1 MIEATNLL
9 KELADQKS
17 DLGKLSQMDSSAF
30 GDKGD
35 NIYDETLAKP
45 EDVDLSDSPIDKPW
59 YDESGDFKENIDDDL
74 LDSQKEHHVTGD
86 LGESEVSSNSSE
98 TNSDS
103 GKIDVDSVENTND
116 TADGQ
121 TSYIEKYGADG
132 GRYKDMKDEGWG
144 HNTEPPTEVHHMPA
158 NSASELP
165 TDDGP
170 CIVMD
175 YEDHRETASCG
186 NSREAQE
193 YRAKQKELIEE
204 GKYREAFQMDV
215 DDIHEK
221 FGDKY
226 DDAISKA
233 EEYLNQLE
241 KEGRI

>member
-1 MIEATNLL
+1 
-9 KELADQKS
+9 
-17 DLGKLSQMDSSAF
+17 MDSSAF

-45 EDVDLSDSPIDKPW
+45 ENVDLSDSPIDKPW
-59 YDESGDFKENIDDDL
+59 YDESGDSKENIDDDL
-74 LDSQKEHHVTGD
+74 LDSQKEHHVSGD
-86 LGESEVSSNSSE
+86 QGESEVAYNPSE

-116 TADGQ
+116 TAEEQ

-193 YRAKQKELIEE
+193 YSAKQK
-204 GKYREAFQMDV
+204 
-215 DDIHEK
+215 
-221 FGDKY
+221 
-226 DDAISKA
+226 S
-233 EEYLNQLE
+233 
-241 KEGRI
+241 

>member
-1 MIEATNLL
+1 MIEASNLL

-17 DLGKLSQMDSSAF
+17 DLGKLSQMDSSSLSENGA
-30 GDKGD
+30 
-35 NIYDETLAKP
+35 NIYDEPLSKP
-45 EDVDLSDSPIDKPW
+45 DVSDSAESETDKPW
-59 YDESGDFKENIDDDL
+59 YEETGDLKDSLDDDL
-74 LDSQKEHHVTGD
+74 LDAQREHEEGNIEQSTD
-86 LGESEVSSNSSE
+86 NSEVDATTE
-98 TNSDS
+98 EGTDS
-103 GKIDVDSVENTND
+103 PEKRS
-116 TADGQ
+116 
-121 TSYIEKYGADG
+121 SYIDEYGADG

-186 NSREAQE
+186 NSRETQE
-193 YRAKQKELIEE
+193 YRAKQKELIEQ
-204 GKYREAFQMDV
+204 GKFREAFQMDV

-226 DDAISKA
+226 DEAISKA
-233 EEYLNQLE
+233 EEYIDKLE
-241 KEGRI
+241 KEGRV

>member
-1 MIEATNLL
+1 
-9 KELADQKS
+9 
-17 DLGKLSQMDSSAF
+17 
-30 GDKGD
+30 
-35 NIYDETLAKP
+35 
-45 EDVDLSDSPIDKPW
+45 
-59 YDESGDFKENIDDDL
+59 
-74 LDSQKEHHVTGD
+74 
-86 LGESEVSSNSSE
+86 
-98 TNSDS
+98 
-103 GKIDVDSVENTND
+103 
-116 TADGQ
+116 
-121 TSYIEKYGADG
+121 
-132 GRYKDMKDEGWG
+132 MKDEGWG

-193 YRAKQKELIEE
+193 YRAKQKELIEQ

-233 EEYLNQLE
+233 EEYLDQLE
-241 KEGRI
+241 KEGKI

>member
-1 MIEATNLL
+1 MIEASNLL

-17 DLGKLSQMDSSAF
+17 DLGKLSQMDPSSHRENGA
-30 GDKGD
+30 
-35 NIYDETLAKP
+35 NIYDQPLSKP
-45 EDVDLSDSPIDKPW
+45 DGLDSAQSAIDKPW
-59 YDESGDFKENIDDDL
+59 YEEAEGRKDDLDDDL
-74 LDSQKEHHVTGD
+74 LDAQREHQYTD
-86 LGESEVSSNSSE
+86 NRREENNEPITDNSEVNASTE
-98 TNSDS
+98 GEGTDS
-103 GKIDVDSVENTND
+103 PEKR
-116 TADGQ
+116 
-121 TSYIEKYGADG
+121 TSYIDEYGADG

-193 YRAKQKELIEE
+193 YRAKQKELIEQ
-204 GKYREAFQMDV
+204 GKFREAFQMDV
-215 DDIHEK
+215 DDIRDK

-226 DDAISKA
+226 NEAISKA
-233 EEYLNQLE
+233 EEYLDQLE

>member
-1 MIEATNLL
+1 MIEANNLL

-17 DLGKLSQMDSSAF
+17 DLGKLSQMDPSNLRENGA
-30 GDKGD
+30 K
-35 NIYDETLAKP
+35 IYDEPLSKP
-45 EDVDLSDSPIDKPW
+45 DVWDSATSSIDKPW
-59 YDESGDFKENIDDDL
+59 YEESEGRKDDLYDDL
-74 LDSQKEHHVTGD
+74 LDAQREHEYTDNHRE
-86 LGESEVSSNSSE
+86 ESIEPS
-98 TNSDS
+98 TDNSDLNATTEGEGTVS
-103 GKIDVDSVENTND
+103 PEKP
-116 TADGQ
+116 
-121 TSYIEKYGADG
+121 TSYIYEYGTDG

-193 YRAKQKELIEE
+193 YRAKQKELIEQ
-204 GKYREAFQMDV
+204 GKFREAFQMDV
-215 DDIHEK
+215 DDIRDK

-226 DDAISKA
+226 DEAISKA
-233 EEYLNQLE
+233 EEYIDQLE